1 MSFRTVL
8 CAAGLAV
15 ASLATL
21 TTPLVTPLYAQMG
34 DMSSESGKKPA
45 SPPAKA
51 ETKLGAGEV
60 SVAYS
65 APSVRGR
72 KIMGALVPY
81 GKVWRTGANAA
92 TTLVTTTDLTIDSL
106 AVPAGTYT
114 LYTLP
119 SESGWMLIVN
129 KQTKQWG
136 TVYNQDQDLGRVPMK
151 STSVAKPQEMMSI
164 SFEKTTAKS
173 TELHVRWDTTDEY
186 VTVHAAR

>member
-1 MSFRTVL
+1 MSFRTVI
-8 CAAGLAV
+8 CAAALAV
-15 ASLATL
+15 ASLASL
-21 TTPLVTPLYAQMG
+21 NTPLVTPLYAQMA
-34 DMSSESGKKPA
+34 DMSSEGGKKPA

-51 ETKLGAGEV
+51 EAKLGAGEI
-60 SVAYS
+60 SVVYS
-65 APSVRGR
+65 SPSVRGR
-72 KIMGALVPY
+72 KIMGGLVPY
-81 GKVWRTGANAA
+81 GQVWRTGANAA
-92 TTLVTTTDLTIDSL
+92 TTLVTTTNLMIGSL

-136 TVYNQDQDLGRVPMK
+136 TVYNQDQDLGRVAMK

-164 SFEKTTAKS
+164 SFEKTTANS

-186 VTVHAAR
+186 VSVHTNK